1 MTPEL
6 IIGSALFTGLSSF
19 LEGSAEANRKKK
31 IQEDMY
37 ASMEDLLI
45 TPDERIKRLDMV
57 SDAFNPAILQDINNT
72 AIGNAISGILNPT
85 TYSSLIPE
93 RSKAMLSE
101 DRAIDET
108 NRNIEFEMAKI
119 MGEDIAEPN
128 FGTFLTGA
136 LQGAGIGF
144 QLDSTLNEN
153 ERQNRMMKLLET
165 KLTDQPFEK
174 HFANTKKDLFNWFSG
189 SIF

>member
-128 FGTFLTGA
+128 F
-136 LQGAGIGF
+136 
-144 QLDSTLNEN
+144 
-153 ERQNRMMKLLET
+153 
-165 KLTDQPFEK
+165 
-174 HFANTKKDLFNWFSG
+174 
-189 SIF
+189 